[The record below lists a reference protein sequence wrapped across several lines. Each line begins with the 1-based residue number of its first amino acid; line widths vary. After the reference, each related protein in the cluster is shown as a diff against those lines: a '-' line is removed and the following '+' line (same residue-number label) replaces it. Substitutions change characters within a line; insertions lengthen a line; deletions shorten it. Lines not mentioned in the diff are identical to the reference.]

1 MKSVKM
7 LTLIVFLM
15 VALVLAA
22 CGGSASE
29 EVVGED
35 TTSTET
41 TAETDAAEEAPAEE
55 KTPAEETPAEEA
67 PAEEEAV
74 VEPAGEPIKIGGLAP
89 LSAPGAVVGGE
100 AMRDAMMI
108 AVEEINEA
116 GGILGRPV
124 ELIIVDTEGLPER
137 GTAVMEKLINQDN
150 VVAIGGGYH
159 SSVGV
164 AAKEVAR
171 DNGTPVVFAET
182 WNDTITSSQYPEIFR
197 IAPLSSEVSAVD
209 VKFVGSLPGI
219 EKVVI
224 VTENTDYGIP
234 AAEDTTNG
242 LAEMGIEAVTF
253 GVDIGTQDFA
263 GIVERVKAEDPDMIM
278 VLTTGEAAYNFQ
290 QQAADA
296 GLGPQ
301 DIPMLCNQVSLESSA
316 FWQNVPDGN
325 YCFVRRVGLPTELYN
340 DVAKS
345 FVAKYTERTGKQ
357 AAESYA
363 LEAYDS
369 IMIIAQAIEEA
380 GTTDPEAIIDALE
393 NITYTGTLGT
403 ITFPY
408 GINNPPE
415 DNGVEAKWWHQ
426 FPEPAITIVQ
436 YQEEGQDSTVAPVVF
451 PDTYKTGDIIIGGE
465 KVEISSGDA
474 ETVPAGDTGGEEEMA
489 ALECDGPIKL
499 GGLAPLSAPGAVVGG
514 EAMRD
519 AMMIAVD
526 ELNEAGGIGGCEV
539 ELIIVDTEG
548 LPERGTAVMEKL
560 INQDNVVAIGGG
572 YHSSVGVAA
581 KEVAR
586 DNGTPVVF
594 AETWNDTITSSQYP
608 EIFRIA
614 PLSSEVSA
622 VDVKFVDSLPGI
634 EKVVIITENTDY
646 GIPAAE
652 DTTNGLAEIGIE
664 AVTFGVDI
672 GTQDFAGIVERVKAE
687 NPDMIMVLT
696 TGEAAYNFQQ
706 QAADAGIGPQ
716 DVPMMCNQVS
726 LESSAF
732 WQNVPDGN
740 LCFMRRVGLPTQL
753 YNDVA
758 ESFVAK
764 YTERTGKQAAES
776 YALEAYDSIMIIAQA
791 IEEAG
796 SLEPQAIIDALENI
810 EYVGTLGTITFPY
823 GINNTP
829 EANGVEAKW
838 WHQFP
843 EPAITIVQYQEEGQ
857 DSTEAPVVFPETYK
871 TAEPIIVGQ

>member
-1 MKSVKM
+1 MKKGNWFWLLSLILAV
-7 LTLIVFLM
+7 TLL
-15 VALVLAA
+15 LAA
-22 CGGSASE
+22 CGGAQQ
-29 EVVGED
+29 EVIGED
-35 TTSTET
+35 PEPET
-41 TAETDAAEEAPAEE
+41 AEEAVE
-55 KTPAEETPAEEA
+55 EEA
-67 PAEEEAV
+67 PEEEAEEEMEDEEMEEESAAL
-74 VEPAGEPIKIGGLAP
+74 EGDPIVLGGLAP

-100 AMRDAMMI
+100 AMREAMVI
-108 AVEEINEA
+108 AVEELNEA

-124 ELIIVDTEGLPER
+124 ELVIVDTEGLPER

-150 VVAIGGGYH
+150 VVAVGGGYH

-171 DNGTPVVFAET
+171 DNNTPVVFAET
-182 WNDTITSSQYPEIFR
+182 WNDTITSTKYDQIFR

-209 VKFVGSLPGI
+209 VRFVSALPGI

-242 LAEMGIEAVTF
+242 LAESGIEAVTF

-278 VLTTGEAAYNFQ
+278 VLATGEAAYNFQ

-296 GLGPQ
+296 GIGPQ
-301 DIPMLCNQVSLESSA
+301 DVPMMCNQVSLESEA
-316 FWQNVPDGN
+316 YWTNVPDGN
-325 YCFVRRVGLPTELYN
+325 FCFVRRVGLPESLYN
-340 DVAKS
+340 DVAKA
-345 FVAKYTERTGKQ
+345 FVAKYTERTGKE

-369 IMIIAQAIEEA
+369 IMIIAQAIEDA
-380 GTTDPEAIIDALE
+380 GSTDSDAVITALE
-393 NITYTGTLGT
+393 NITFEGTLGT

-408 GINNPPE
+408 GRNNDPA
-415 DNGVEAKWWHQ
+415 DAGVDDKFWHQ
-426 FPEPAITIVQ
+426 FPDPAITIVQ
-436 YQEEGQDSTVAPVVF
+436 YQESGQDSTVAPVVF
-451 PDTYKTGDIIIGGE
+451 PATYQTGQPYL
-465 KVEISSGDA
+465 SS
-474 ETVPAGDTGGEEEMA
+474 AGDFIELGEVDVSGTIADVGEEEEMM
-489 ALECDGPIKL
+489 LECDGPIRL

-514 EAMRD
+514 EAMRE
-519 AMMIAVD
+519 AMNIAAE
-526 ELNEAGGIGGCEV
+526 ELNEAGGILGCEV

-560 INQDNVVAIGGG
+560 INQDNVVAVGGG

-586 DNGTPVVF
+586 DNNTPVVF
-594 AETWNDTITSSQYP
+594 AETWNDTITSSQYDQ
-608 EIFRIA
+608 IFRIA

-622 VDVKFVDSLPGI
+622 VDVRFVTSLPDIG
-634 EKVVIITENTDY
+634 KVVIVTENTDY

-652 DTTNGLAEIGIE
+652 DTTNGLAESGIE

-687 NPDMIMVLT
+687 DPDMIMVLA
-696 TGEAAYNFQQ
+696 TGEAAYNFTQ

-726 LESSAF
+726 LESEAF
-732 WQNVPDGN
+732 WTNVPDGN
-740 LCFMRRVGLPTQL
+740 LCFVRRVGLPESL

-758 ESFVAK
+758 KAFVAK
-764 YTERTGKQAAES
+764 YTERTGKEAAES

-791 IEEAG
+791 ITEAG
-796 SLEPQAIIDALENI
+796 SLEPDAIIAALEGI
-810 EYVGTLGTITFPY
+810 TFEGTLGTITFPY
-823 GINNTP
+823 GSENTP
-829 EANGVEAKW
+829 EDAGVDPKF

-843 EPAITIVQYQEEGQ
+843 DPAITIVQYQEEGQ
-857 DSTEAPVVFPETYK
+857 DSTNAAVVFPETFQ
-871 TAEPIIVGQ
+871 TAEPILVNQ